1 MENNIKEPNEIY
13 EEIGKLIWSIFPEDG
28 IKAIYKFQVYDS
40 SSEYTFYWLDSNG
53 EKSYHAFDDS
63 SADDILNQIREQL
76 KLLQKHKLFEKE
88 PWTQCK
94 VTLSDQGE
102 FNIKF
107 AYIPW
112 EDSWPGLYMKGVSEL
127 SYEEADNLCSIPKDE
142 WEKRQ
147 KLKK

>member
-1 MENNIKEPNEIY
+1 MYNLQEPNEIY
-13 EEIGKLIWSIFPEDG
+13 ETIGKLLWSIFPEEG
-28 IKAIYKFQVYDS
+28 IEAIFDFKVYDTS
-40 SSEYTFYWLDSNG
+40 SGYTFYWLDSNG
-53 EKSYHAFDDS
+53 DEAWHEFGQNPNE
-63 SADDILNQIREQL
+63 ILDNIEEQL
-76 KLLQKHKLFEKE
+76 KQLQKHKLFEKE

-94 VTLSDQGE
+94 VTLSDKGE

-112 EDSWPGLYMKGVSEL
+112 EDSWPGLYMKGVSEV
-127 SYEEADNLCSIPKDE
+127 SYEEAREHCNIPKDE